1 MYRRVPLVLSAAL
14 SLAVPAAAQF
24 SPFSPKE
31 VQAAKKDPKAFTID
45 ETTIEIVKLGPT
57 VSPADIAPPDAGGG
71 GGDPVVVLDSIINLG
86 LKVWK
91 IIEDNKPVVDVSN
104 QYATALPEGVKGWAS
119 MAGWQRPKGTIYQL
133 VAKNAYGGQVINLR
147 YQVLRTAG
155 GSYQGKGN
163 YLTAVTVEP
172 LLVEVAWGY
181 RFTMTAS
188 VPDTSI
194 VNVGTSEDPVAAMMA
209 QLGWRISTAVKDSQ
223 GKGLYYLQGDGA
235 YQEVGG
241 PFRRE
246 GVEKAKASVAK
257 LQGETL
263 HLTQ

>member
-1 MYRRVPLVLSAAL
+1 MYRRVPLVLSAVL
-14 SLAVPAAAQF
+14 SLALPAAAQF
-24 SPFSPKE
+24 SIKE
-31 VQAAKKDPKAFTID
+31 IQAAKKDPKQFTID

-57 VSPADIAPPDAGGG
+57 VSPTDITPPDAGGG
-71 GGDPVVVLDSIINLG
+71 ADPTVILDSIINIG
-86 LKVWK
+86 QKIWK
-91 IIEDNKPVVDVSN
+91 IIDDNKPVVDVRT

-155 GSYQGKGN
+155 GSYEGKGK

-181 RFTMTAS
+181 HFTMTAS

-194 VNVGTSEDPVAAMMA
+194 VNVGTSESPVAAMMA
-209 QLGWRISTAVKDSQ
+209 QLGWRIQTAVKDSQ
-223 GKGLYYLQGDGA
+223 GKGIYYLQGDGA

-241 PFRRE
+241 PFKRE
-246 GVEKAKASVAK
+246 GEEKAKAAVAK
-257 LQGETL
+257 LKAETL
-263 HLTQ
+263 LLAE